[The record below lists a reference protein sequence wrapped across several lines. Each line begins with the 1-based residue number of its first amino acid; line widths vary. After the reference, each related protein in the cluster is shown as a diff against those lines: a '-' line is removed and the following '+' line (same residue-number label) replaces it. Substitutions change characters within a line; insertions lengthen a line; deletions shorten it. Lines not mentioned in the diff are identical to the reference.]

1 MSEEQDQNQVSGQP
15 QQTPAKAGGSKSKS
29 KSKEAQERAISP
41 QQSVWPFALAFAL
54 AVLLIG
60 FIMHPI
66 VLGLGVVL
74 VVAAIIGWGLERR

>member
-15 QQTPAKAGGSKSKS
+15 QLTPAKAGGSKSKS
-29 KSKEAQERAISP
+29 KSKEAQEQAISP